1 MIIFLLLRNI
11 NQRSL
16 RTTRVRTPGPKRER
30 ERSEHMWWQ
39 VCHIS

>member
-16 RTTRVRTPGPKRER
+16 SEQRGCVLQGPRER